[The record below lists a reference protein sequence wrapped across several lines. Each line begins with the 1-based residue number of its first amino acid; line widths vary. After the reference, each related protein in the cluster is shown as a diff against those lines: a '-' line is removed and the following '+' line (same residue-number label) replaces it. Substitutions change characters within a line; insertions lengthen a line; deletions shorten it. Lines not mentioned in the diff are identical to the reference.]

1 MMLIRTAELTDSQ
14 HEGNGEEIE
23 AENTE
28 MTATGL
34 AVVEIDRAATMTEQT
49 WPINNKREN

>member
-1 MMLIRTAELTDSQ
+1 MLIQAAELTDSQ

-23 AENTE
+23 AEDNE
-28 MTATGL
+28 MTATEM
-34 AVVEIDRAATMTEQT
+34 AVVGIDRAATMTEQT

>member
-1 MMLIRTAELTDSQ
+1 MMLIQIAELKDLQ

-23 AENTE
+23 AEDTE
-28 MTATGL
+28 MTATGI
-34 AVVEIDRAATMTEQT
+34 AVVGIDRAATMTEQT